1 MLVVITAANQNKK
14 RNPLLAITALILLTL
29 ILILPTDSKNLN
41 VASFSIPKT
50 ILENGD
56 IIFRRG
62 TSFVSNMVLMA
73 DKSSPYSHVGMIK
86 IIDEK
91 YFVIHSV
98 PAEEI
103 DEKDLTKIDPLANF
117 LKRDRSTAI
126 TIYRLKIKNDILAN
140 LAANCACNYALQ
152 KTPFDSDFNLKDG
165 SRLYCT
171 ELVWRSYLQAGI
183 DLIDHN
189 FEEINIPLSKGPY
202 ILPSSLLKSKHLK
215 SIYSIKFL

>member
-1 MLVVITAANQNKK
+1 MLLVISTSRNRK
-14 RNPLLAITALILLTL
+14 RNPFILIAALILFTVT
-29 ILILPTDSKNLN
+29 LILPTDSKNLY
-41 VASFSIPKT
+41 VASFSIPNT

-73 DKSSPYSHVGMIK
+73 DKSSPYSHAGIIK
-86 IIDEK
+86 IIDGK

-103 DEKDLTKIDPLANF
+103 GEKDLTKIDPLINF

-126 TIYRLKIKNDILAN
+126 AIYRLRNKNNTLTN
-140 LAANCACNYALQ
+140 LASENAFNYALQ
-152 KTPFDSDFNLKDG
+152 KTPFDSDFNSLDD

-171 ELVWRSYLQAGI
+171 ELVWKSYLRAGI
-183 DLIDHN
+183 DLIDDN
-189 FEEINIPLSKGPY
+189 FEEIKIPLSKGPY
-202 ILPSSLLKSKHLK
+202 ILPGTLLKSKHLK
-215 SIYSIKFL
+215 SIYSINFL